1 AVVLIRTANTLLSSR
16 GSGFVVGDGS
26 WVVTASHVVSVD
38 LGKGRRGYDRT
49 ALVYDPWTGRPY
61 EARVA
66 AFDPVADIA
75 VLHLPQAGFPGGSI
89 TNLCVLNAC
98 PDVKPGWSGGPIVGQ
113 DRGAVVAVFHSL
125 YRPKP
130 EDAGLP
136 AGSIAGY
143 LGDLLKRTG
152 AVDPAS
158 LAHPSP

>member
-1 AVVLIRTANTLLSSR
+1 MSHLRRLLPILLLIVGACCLPSAGAEGVSPEDAVVLIRTANSLLSSR

-75 VLHLPQAGFPGGSI
+75 VLHLPQAGFPALPVEG
-89 TNLCVLNAC
+89 L
-98 PDVKPGWSGGPIVGQ
+98 DV
-113 DRGAVVAVFHSL
+113 REAV
-125 YRPKP
+125 
-130 EDAGLP
+130 
-136 AGSIAGY
+136 
-143 LGDLLKRTG
+143 
-152 AVDPAS
+152 
-158 LAHPSP
+158 